1 MVRGSIL
8 VRVVAKLGGGL
19 LLVLEGRLLSGGFLG
34 RDRLLSGGLLSRGF
48 FHRGLLSGDRL
59 LSGGFLR
66 RGLLGGGGF
75 YSDLHCHSRGFFHGS
90 GRFGRGFFRR
100 LGSGLTLLLLPIVG
114 CTSGGAGGG

>member
-19 LLVLEGRLLSGGFLG
+19 LLVLRSGLLSGGFLG
-34 RDRLLSGGLLSRGF
+34 RGGLLSGSLLSGSLLSRGF
-48 FHRGLLSGDRL
+48 FHRGL

-75 YSDLHCHSRGFFHGS
+75 YSDLHCHSGGFFHGS

-114 CTSGGAGGG
+114 CTSGGACGG

>member
-19 LLVLEGRLLSGGFLG
+19 LLVLGGRLLSGGFLG
-34 RDRLLSGGLLSRGF
+34 RDRLLSRCLLSGNFLGRGF
-48 FHRGLLSGDRL
+48 FHRGL

-114 CTSGGAGGG
+114 CTSGGACGG